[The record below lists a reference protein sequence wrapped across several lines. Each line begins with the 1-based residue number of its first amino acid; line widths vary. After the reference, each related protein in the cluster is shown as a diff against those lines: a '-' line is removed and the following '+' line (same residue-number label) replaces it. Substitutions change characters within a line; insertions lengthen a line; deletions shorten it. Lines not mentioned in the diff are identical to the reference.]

1 MKPSINKV
9 AFSSCLLFFALIPS
23 VSYASP
29 EAFTLELNNLVQLAL
44 EEEDQRIVSEREHIR
59 LKLEN
64 EETLTL
70 ALNQA
75 VQDALSQ
82 EKESLAMENAII
94 QAIAKQVEIDNI
106 ALSQTESNSDSI
118 QNTIKVASNTQT
130 QGSNINTKLTKN
142 LQTAINESQ
151 NKIQQQVSQYRKTLL
166 SEVSN
171 NNSQHNN
178 TPTTQLAKQASSNS
192 PLQVSVNKKVGWIYI
207 GQYINNSWAEK
218 ILNIDKKL
226 PSKGKDYKLDYSVH
240 MRAKKPSRLSK
251 VMNTLASGDQVKIL
265 DIRPSG
271 KQGHYWAS
279 VELLARNILK

>member
-1 MKPSINKV
+1 MKSSINKV
-9 AFSSCLLFFALIPS
+9 AFSSCLLFSALIPS
-23 VSYASP
+23 VSYASQDT
-29 EAFTLELNNLVQLAL
+29 FTLELNNLVQLAL
-44 EEEDQRIVSEREHIR
+44 EEEDQRIASERERIR
-59 LKLEN
+59 LKLKD

-70 ALNQA
+70 ALNQV

-118 QNTIKVASNTQT
+118 QNTIKVASNIQT
-130 QGSNINTKLTKN
+130 QDSNINTKLTQN

-166 SEVSN
+166 SEASN
-171 NNSQHNN
+171 NN

-192 PLQVSVNKKVGWIYI
+192 PLQVSANKKVGWIYI

-218 ILNIDKKL
+218 ILSIDKKL

-251 VMNTLASGDQVKIL
+251 VMNTLASGDQVKVL
-265 DIRPSG
+265 DIRPAG
-271 KQGHYWAS
+271 KKGHYWAS
-279 VELLARNILK
+279 VELLAKNILK